1 VVEKTFWTTQR
12 ANRVSLMLSQVFEIP
27 GESGPERRDY
37 ELWIDRVGVYRV
49 SLSPELLIGGP
60 GRGEQPGIL
69 SMLARL
75 SRQHARIVRSG
86 EGYLVRSERG
96 VVLGQ
101 TTVEGE
107 HYLADGAE
115 LNLGE
120 GVGLRL
126 RVPHRL
132 SSSARL
138 EFISDHRPVRRA
150 DGVVLMSGTCLLGP
164 GSDCHVVCPDWNQT
178 VVLVERAGQLWLKG
192 GAGLWMNGARQEETV
207 PLENNA
213 LVEGDEFRFRVEV
226 IA

>member
-1 VVEKTFWTTQR
+1 
-12 ANRVSLMLSQVFEIP
+12 MSQDSEISAGGKP
-27 GESGPERRDY
+27 QLRDY

-49 SLSPELLIGGP
+49 TLSTELLIGGP
-60 GRGEQPGIL
+60 GRGDEPATL

-86 EGYLVRSERG
+86 EGYLLRSERG

-101 TTVEGE
+101 AGVAGE
-107 HYLADGAE
+107 QSLADRAE
-115 LNLGE
+115 LDLGE
-120 GVGLRL
+120 GVFLRL
-126 RVPHRL
+126 RIPHRL
-132 SSSARL
+132 SLSARV
-138 EFISDHRPVRRA
+138 EFASDHRPVRRA
-150 DGVVLMSGTCLLGP
+150 DGVLLMSGTCLLGP
-164 GSDCHVVCPDWNQT
+164 GSDCHVVCSDWGQT
-178 VVLVERAGQLWLKG
+178 VILVERAGQLWLKG